1 MFLSGGAAE
10 RDEKPFRVRFLW
22 TDGYLYDAFLFYHMV
37 QQPYH
42 MVLFCGYGVH
52 DDILRYEQAVNI
64 RPESHRIRYKDGCRG
79 VSGSV
84 LTTEWRT

>member
-1 MFLSGGAAE
+1 
-10 RDEKPFRVRFLW
+10 
-22 TDGYLYDAFLFYHMV
+22 
-37 QQPYH
+37 

-64 RPESHRIRYKDGCRG
+64 RPESHRIRYKDGGRG